1 MIKWSCSLCKGSQ
14 MVTTSDGI
22 MKKCPACYDRPTPKF
37 NELYEVFNKTFNRR
51 EVDMSDIKNKEDVKN
66 TPKKEKICYGGCK
79 LKITPEELEAIEKA
93 TNEKLTAQLKKNFPK
108 KEVEQKP
115 DKK

>member
-37 NELYEVFNKTFNRR
+37 NELYEVFNKTFNRIR
-51 EVDMSDIKNKEDVKN
+51 KEH
-66 TPKKEKICYGGCK
+66 E
-79 LKITPEELEAIEKA
+79 
-93 TNEKLTAQLKKNFPK
+93 
-108 KEVEQKP
+108 
-115 DKK
+115 